1 MPRRPR
7 RTAEQW
13 EVLISQFDAGSATAD
28 AFCQQH
34 DVNPKTFQRWRYQ
47 FSSKIQRRPKPKGFV
62 ELKQRAPPSSCSDGF
77 SLHLG
82 NHMHLELPAMPTA
95 ELAALLKAVARA

>member
-13 EVLISQFDAGSATAD
+13 EALISQFDAGSATIET
-28 AFCQQH
+28 FCQQH
-34 DVNPKTFQRWRYQ
+34 DLSPKTFHRWRYQ
-47 FSSKIQRRPKPKGFV
+47 FSAQIQRRPKTKGFV
-62 ELKQRAPPSSCSDGF
+62 ELIQPPLSSCSGGF

-82 NHMHLELPAMPTA
+82 NNMCLELPAVMPTA